1 MFKRSEG
8 GTSLSSVKLGRHGY
22 QLSSQVES
30 FSAAD
35 SRQNRQRTAS
45 LDTSRRIKSSPI
57 YDESNFSAKR
67 AQSLFVR
74 KKPCETTLYYKIVF
88 PVSEK
93 CIEECVT
100 MLQKRKQ
107 QRRSFRRS

>member
-1 MFKRSEG
+1 MLKRSES
-8 GTSLSSVKLGRHGY
+8 GTSWGSVNLGRHGY

-30 FSAAD
+30 YSAPD

-45 LDTSRRIKSSPI
+45 LDTSRRIKGSSI

-67 AQSLFVR
+67 AQSLFAR
-74 KKPCETTLYYKIVF
+74 KKPFEPTLKYKIAL

-93 CIEECVT
+93 CSEECVT

-107 QRRSFRRS
+107 QPMSFRRT